1 MVIDEPAHEL
11 MSSVP
16 WNWNDPGL
24 RDLALWAHN
33 LVNLKLGARQLA
45 HVIPR
50 GHDREDPLMVTW
62 ELDGRARVF
71 ALTGDGFR
79 LIYWIYG
86 YDLGSNL
93 MIYLDRQPVP
103 QDIGL
108 VHAVR
113 SEMSNIATRRF
124 MILSLLEF
132 CESFGANTHGVTA
145 GLREVDLI
153 TSEAGSHYLDLNFQ
167 QALESYERASRA
179 MGEIESQ
186 AVKLKERALLWV
198 YIIEWLTV
206 TGTALFCGVVLWSL
220 MVRRSLYREVDTTRL
235 IG

>member
-1 MVIDEPAHEL
+1 

-33 LVNLKLGARQLA
+33 LVTLKPGARQLA

-50 GHDREDPLMVTW
+50 GHDREDPLMITW
-62 ELDGRARVF
+62 ELEGRARVF
-71 ALTGDGFR
+71 ALTGDGYR

-86 YDLGSNL
+86 YDLGANL
-93 MIYLDRQPVP
+93 MIYLDRRSVP
-103 QDIGL
+103 QDIEL

-113 SEMSNIATRRF
+113 SEMSTIATRRF

-132 CESFGANTHGVTA
+132 CESFGANTHGVTT
-145 GLREVDLI
+145 GLGEVDLL
-153 TSEAGSHYLDLNFQ
+153 TTEAGSHYLDLNYEG
-167 QALESYERASRA
+167 AIESYEEASKA
-179 MGEIESQ
+179 MGDIESQ

-198 YIIEWLTV
+198 YIIEWLVV

-220 MVRRSLYREVDTTRL
+220 MVRRRLYREVDTTRL
-235 IG
+235 TG